1 MTQLLFFTLYLL
13 GVEYSKE
20 EFKSIVPEA
29 VPLIL
34 KTVFSNTPLSNVKM
48 SLDYLKD
55 DYNNDLT
62 KEESMIEKYNLKS
75 DNVTHLSKV
84 EFRFF

>member
-1 MTQLLFFTLYLL
+1 
-13 GVEYSKE
+13 
-20 EFKSIVPEA
+20 
-29 VPLIL
+29 
-34 KTVFSNTPLSNVKM
+34 M

-55 DYNNDLT
+55 DCNNDLT